1 MEFRCVP
8 DSALMMLI
16 VDTEG
21 SGETSGESRSLEFV
35 VSTLLKILTST
46 N

>member
-21 SGETSGESRSLEFV
+21 SGETPERAEV
-35 VSTLLKILTST
+35 
-46 N
+46 